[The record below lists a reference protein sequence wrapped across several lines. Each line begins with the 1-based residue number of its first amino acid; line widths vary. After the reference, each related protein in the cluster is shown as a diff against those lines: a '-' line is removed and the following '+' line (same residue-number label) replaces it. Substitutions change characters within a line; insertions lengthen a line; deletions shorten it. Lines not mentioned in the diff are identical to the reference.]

1 MKRVIYSVGLSSI
14 LALGT
19 PTAVVAQDQSQTG
32 TQSSARPQGGR
43 YDAEIQHK
51 VQDKLKDDKFKNV
64 KVDVLDQIV
73 NLTGTVDLYAYKEDA
88 DQKAHK
94 VDKVKGVQNDIQ
106 VQGKQV
112 SDAELREKLG
122 EKLRYDRVGYGN
134 VFNAIMMDVQNG
146 VVTLKGEVRTPMDKA
161 SALAEVA
168 NTPGVK
174 DVDED
179 IKVSPASPMDDEIRL
194 RVARAVYR
202 GPLARYAIDPQAPI
216 RIVVDGGRVGL
227 YGVVDNEGDK
237 TFALMQARSVP
248 GTFAVED
255 HLVVAT
261 KSEKSDKSAK
271 K

>member
-1 MKRVIYSVGLSSI
+1 MKRIIYSVALGSV
-14 LALGT
+14 LALGA
-19 PTAVVAQDQSQTG
+19 PAAVVAQAENPTG
-32 TQSSARPQGGR
+32 TQASARPQGGR
-43 YDAEIQHK
+43 YDAEIQSK

-64 KVDVLDQIV
+64 KADVLDQIV
-73 NLTGTVDLYAYKEDA
+73 RLSGTVDLYAYIEDA

-112 SDAELREKLG
+112 SDAELREKLA

-134 VFNAIMMDVQNG
+134 VFNAILMNVQNG
-146 VVTLKGEVRTPMDKA
+146 VVTLSGEVRTPIDKA

-174 DVDED
+174 DVDEN
-179 IKVSPASPMDDEIRL
+179 IKVSPPSPMDDEIRL
-194 RVARAVYR
+194 RVARAVYS
-202 GPLARYAIDPQAPI
+202 GPLSRYAIDPQAPI
-216 RIVVDGGRVGL
+216 RIVVDGGHVAL

-255 HLVVAT
+255 HLVVAN
-261 KSEKSDKSAK
+261 KSKQEAK